1 MEGARS
7 QIPSAESAPPS
18 AEPSRLENLRTL
30 RFANLDLGFATAF
43 GTLVT
48 GTFLVGFIK
57 YLGGSDIWIGLLAA
71 VPSLLGILQIPGGIW
86 GRGFASYKPFV
97 MVGGSIWRALYLP
110 LIVLPFLPLANELKL
125 WILATCIATAAAAV
139 LIVSPI
145 YNDWLA
151 EMVPPSS
158 RGWYFS
164 RRNAVGTGVGA
175 TVGVIGALILDAFR
189 RNDQEGAGFSTIF
202 ALGIVCATASLAMY
216 LRMRDIPRPNP
227 VKQTVREGTRAFG
240 IPFKDANFRRV
251 LVFFAIFVA
260 GQSFA
265 GNLFSAFALESLD
278 LPFTII
284 QGAGF
289 MHAAGNLLSARMWGF
304 LADKYGN
311 KPILTLV
318 GFGLTLTPVMWLFCY
333 PGRDVHNAVVL
344 LTSHLFV
351 GVVWAGVAL
360 CQFNLLLATAKPEE
374 RSTYIGVGLGTQA
387 IIGGISP
394 LLGAAMLT
402 EMRGFVPADQA
413 YKWVFVTSMALRL
426 AAVFFLAPVREEGA
440 IRIRTT
446 LKHLRRTTPGG
457 IRAMRSLSRSSDAL
471 SREHAIGR
479 VASKGFTLGA
489 DEIVKALHD
498 PSPRVRRRAAQAL
511 AQLQDETA
519 GEALVHMIVSHPDL
533 VEEEAV
539 EALGELRHADA
550 VPALIDLLQSPRSL
564 LRRAAAKSLARVG
577 HPEAIQPLIDAAAE
591 PGDPDLRRA
600 SLQAL
605 RVLEAGEAQ
614 AVVGDAL
621 YDPHPSVRIAAA
633 EVVAELE
640 MRDLA
645 PNLRKSLEYFD
656 DEASSEVAYALGCV
670 GTVEDIP
677 TILAEASQGVSMT
690 TRRRC
695 LLGAARLLGVEREAY
710 RLMLLDGMARDS
722 ALLEALRRAVKSVPA
737 MKAALERYSAGDEP
751 KALAVLAETSGN
763 AALHALAATPVE
775 EAFLVACLAAGR
787 S

>member
-1 MEGARS
+1 MEG
-7 QIPSAESAPPS
+7 PSARVENPGLQS
-18 AEPSRLENLRTL
+18 EPSRLDNLRTL
-30 RFANLDLGFATAF
+30 RMANLDVGFATAF

-57 YLGGSDIWIGLLAA
+57 FLGGSDIWIGLLAA

-86 GRGFASYKPFV
+86 GRGFPSYKPFV
-97 MVGGSIWRALYLP
+97 LVGSSIWRALYVP
-110 LIVLPFLPLANELKL
+110 LIVLPFLPLDNQLKL
-125 WILATCIATAAAAV
+125 WILATCIGTASAAV

-164 RRNAVGTGVGA
+164 RRNAVATGVGA
-175 TVGVIGALILDAFR
+175 SVGVIGALILDWFR
-189 RNDQEGAGFSTIF
+189 RNGNEGIGFSTIF

-240 IPFKDANFRRV
+240 VPFKDANFRKV
-251 LVFFAIFVA
+251 LLFFALFVA

-344 LTSHLFV
+344 LSSHLFV
-351 GVVWAGVAL
+351 GIIWAGVAL

-374 RSTYIGVGLGTQA
+374 RSTYIGVGLGIQA
-387 IIGGISP
+387 IIGGVSP
-394 LLGAAMLT
+394 LLGASMLT
-402 EMRGFVPADQA
+402 AMRGFVPADQA
-413 YKWVFVTSMALRL
+413 YKWVFATSMALRL
-426 AAVFFLAPVREEGA
+426 IAVFFLAPVREEGA

-457 IRAMRSLSRSSDAL
+457 IRAMRSLTRSSDAL
-471 SREHAIGR
+471 SREDAIGR
-479 VASKGFTLGA
+479 VASKGFALGA

-511 AQLQDETA
+511 AQLQDESA
-519 GEALVHMIVSHPDL
+519 GEALVHMVVEHPDL
-533 VEEEAV
+533 VEEETV
-539 EALGELRHADA
+539 EALGELRHAEA
-550 VPALIDLLQSPRSL
+550 VPALVNLLQSPRSL
-564 LRRAAAKSLARVG
+564 VRRAAAKALGRVG
-577 HPEAIQPLIDAAAE
+577 DAEAIGPLMAAAAE

-605 RVLEAGEAQ
+605 RVLGAREAQ
-614 AVVGDAL
+614 PVVGDAL

-633 EVVAELE
+633 EVVAEMA

-645 PNLRKSLEYFD
+645 PHLRKSLEYFD
-656 DEASSEVAYALGCV
+656 DEAASEVAYALGCV

-677 TILAEASQGVSMT
+677 TILHEASQGVSMT

-695 LLGAARLLGVEREAY
+695 LLGVARLLGVEPDAY
-710 RLMLLDGMARDS
+710 KLMLLEGMARDS
-722 ALLEALRRAVKSVPA
+722 ALLEALRGAIKSVPA
-737 MKAALERYSAGDEP
+737 MKVALERYSAGNEP
-751 KALAVLAETSGN
+751 EALAELARRSDN
-763 AALHALAATPVE
+763 ASLHHLAANPVE
-775 EAFLVACLAAGR
+775 EAFLVASLVAGR
-787 S
+787 